1 MNIVESKVEVFSV
14 PDGHLGYLVRNGQMQ
29 SIVSWTEPYESK
41 SATANELL
49 SCTMMN
55 EVYQNNQAASKRNR
69 KRKWTAVPA
78 SSSLFFFQHSLSE
91 STSFQNWTQMLCEWP
106 RSNTANSVQL

>member
-1 MNIVESKVEVFSV
+1 MNIVESKVEVYSV
-14 PDGHLGYLVRNGQMQ
+14 PGGHLGSLERKKGGQMQ
-29 SIVSWTEPYESK
+29 PIVSWTAPYESE

-55 EVYQNNQAASKRNR
+55 EVYQNNSAASKRNR

-78 SSSLFFFQHSLSE
+78 SS
-91 STSFQNWTQMLCEWP
+91 
-106 RSNTANSVQL
+106 